1 MKTIVRVIILLLIL
15 VLAGASIINIHT
27 RAAQLHADAGWHSW
41 FISLGVAVSFALFAF
56 CLVASKDQG
65 ARLFFLLCAVFGASL
80 TGIFQTGMYLALG
93 SDRTTAV
100 AFGCGVPALEAL
112 LAVAEHFLDTDPA
125 IKKPGQNALLMRFGN
140 ALVSRIERP
149 VSVQL
154 DTVTEHSEV
163 SNKTPGNAL
172 DKANEQ
178 RRTAKMNALN
188 EMIEVFRHDPN
199 ASLRTVGKQ
208 IGRSPSTVSSWLD
221 ELESA
226 GTIHRNGQGVEIL

>member
-1 MKTIVRVIILLLIL
+1 MKTIVRIIILALIV
-15 VLAGASIINIHT
+15 VLSGASIINIHT
-27 RAAQLHADAGWHSW
+27 RAAQLHADAGGQSW
-41 FISLGVAVSFALFAF
+41 LISLGVAVSFALFAF
-56 CLVASKDQG
+56 CLVISKNMG
-65 ARLFFLLCAVFGASL
+65 ARVFFSFCAVFGAAL

-93 SDRTTAV
+93 ADRTTAI

-112 LAVAEHFLDTDPA
+112 LAVAEHFLDTDQTSR
-125 IKKPGQNALLMRFGN
+125 KPGQNALLMRFGN

-154 DTVTEHSEV
+154 DAVIERSEV
-163 SNKTPGNAL
+163 SNKTAGSAL

-178 RRTAKMNALN
+178 RKTAKMNALN

-226 GTIHRNGQGVEIL
+226 GTIHRNGQGVEIR